1 MCVLGGG
8 SRWPTDRRD
17 DQASGR
23 FSQEPRPV
31 AHAPPHRRALAPPRT
46 RRHGSAAVT
55 VTVSG
60 TDPAL
65 RYSRS
70 PVCVSQSGVGVSGP
84 VGGPRSCAVSAAG
97 TRPAGGGRAWRGATS
112 HRREEGVRCR
122 AADEAAVPRPLHRLH
137 SAAGLGSSLPAAAAA
152 SPLSRRPGQPG
163 PWGAAGR
170 AQAQARGAGGVSIK
184 YIAFQEKKN
193 GHVRNAA
200 RGAPKSRAD
209 Q

>member
-1 MCVLGGG
+1 MCVLAGG

-31 AHAPPHRRALAPPRT
+31 AHAPPHRRAPPRT

-84 VGGPRSCAVSAAG
+84 VGGPRSCAVAAAG

-122 AADEAAVPRPLHRLH
+122 AADGTAVPRPLHRLH
-137 SAAGLGSSLPAAAAA
+137 SAAGLGSSLPAG
-152 SPLSRRPGQPG
+152 PLLHRCPGDLHSL
-163 PWGAAGR
+163 
-170 AQAQARGAGGVSIK
+170 ARGA
-184 YIAFQEKKN
+184 
-193 GHVRNAA
+193 RLAA
-200 RGAPKSRAD
+200 RRPRPGGRGLFLSNT
-209 Q
+209 